1 MEQREGALKE
11 SLRSEGALREAVQR
25 EAAALR
31 SDMEA
36 RESCRLELWVWRGRA
51 QRRGVGAYFT
61 LDNSDPHHTH
71 LKSCHLFQTQT
82 ARRQKTASPCACLLG
97 AAW

>member
-36 RESCRLELWVWRGRA
+36 RES
-51 QRRGVGAYFT
+51 
-61 LDNSDPHHTH
+61 
-71 LKSCHLFQTQT
+71 
-82 ARRQKTASPCACLLG
+82 
-97 AAW
+97 